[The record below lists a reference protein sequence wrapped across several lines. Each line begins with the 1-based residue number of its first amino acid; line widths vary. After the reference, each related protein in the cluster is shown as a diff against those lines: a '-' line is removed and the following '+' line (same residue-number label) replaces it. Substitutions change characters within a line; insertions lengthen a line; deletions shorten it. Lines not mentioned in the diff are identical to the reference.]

1 MFGVLKRLLRRS
13 SILLGLV
20 RAVRHSVT
28 WPLARGRIVRRYLK
42 AAEVRKLHLGAGP
55 DYLLDGWLNSDV
67 NPVHSRGVAYV
78 DARKRLPFPDGTFD
92 YVQSEHM
99 IEHLTYPEG
108 LAMLGECFRVL
119 KAGGT
124 IRTATPDL
132 RVFVDLFGSERSDE
146 QERYI
151 EYHMDKFLPDIGAR
165 GPCFVINNALR
176 NWGHQFL
183 YDRETL
189 AHSIEKAG
197 FVDLADHRSGESDDE
212 VLRGIEFHGNVVG
225 NEEMNRFETMVIE
238 ARKPG

>member
-1 MFGVLKRLLRRS
+1 MLGALKRLLRRS

-20 RAVRHSVT
+20 RAVRHRVT
-28 WPLARGRIVRRYLK
+28 WPLAGRRIVRRYLK
-42 AAEVRKLHLGAGP
+42 AAEVTKLHLGAGP
-55 DYLLDGWLNSDV
+55 DYLLDGWLNTDV
-67 NPVHSRGVAYV
+67 NPIHSRGVAYV
-78 DARKRLPFPDGTFD
+78 DARNPFPFPDGTFD

-108 LAMLGECFRVL
+108 LAMLGECCRVL
-119 KAGGT
+119 KAGGR

-132 RVFVDLFGSERSDE
+132 RVYVDLFGPERSDR

-151 EYHMDKFLPDIGAR
+151 EYHMSKFLPDIAAR
-165 GPCFVINNALR
+165 GPCFVINNECR
-176 NWGHQFL
+176 NWGHRFL

-189 AHSIEKAG
+189 ARVLDEAG
-197 FVDLADHRSGESDDE
+197 FVDLVDCRSGESDDE
-212 VLRGIEFHGNVVG
+212 VLRGIEFHGKVVG